1 MRLKSGGGCDAA
13 AGAGAKVPARADA
26 ERAFLL
32 LLDGLV
38 RNPRPKI
45 NAILAFKFFP
55 TKNVIL
61 TS

>member
-1 MRLKSGGGCDAA
+1 MDWC
-13 AGAGAKVPARADA
+13 VI
-26 ERAFLL
+26 
-32 LLDGLV
+32 
-38 RNPRPKI
+38 PRPKI

>member
-38 RNPRPKI
+38 RNPPSQNKCNSSI
-45 NAILAFKFFP
+45 QIFSHKECNFD
-55 TKNVIL
+55 
-61 TS
+61 